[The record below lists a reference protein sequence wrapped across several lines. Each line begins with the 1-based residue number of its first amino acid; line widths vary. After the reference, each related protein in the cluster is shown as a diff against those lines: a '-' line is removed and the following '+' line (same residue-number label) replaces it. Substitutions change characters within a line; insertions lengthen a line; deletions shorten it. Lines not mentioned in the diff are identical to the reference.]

1 MGKISNQELF
11 SLIDTAYNSLSE
23 NDQNCQLGQVIL
35 KAAQNLNRGMDSI
48 TCCVRLIHDFST
60 YILIDQHIKNIKFTP
75 EVKHLYQIANQ
86 IAQKRIAENGFA
98 NLGNLFL
105 R

>member
-98 NLGNLFL
+98 NLSNLFL
-105 R
+105 Q

>member
-11 SLIDTAYNSLSE
+11 DLIDAAYNSLPDH
-23 NDQNCQLGQVIL
+23 DQSGQLGQLIL
-35 KAAQNLNRGMDSI
+35 KAAQNLNHGMDSI

-75 EVKHLYQIANQ
+75 EVKHLYQVANQ
-86 IAQKRIAENGFA
+86 IAQKRIAENGFV

>member
-11 SLIDTAYNSLSE
+11 GLIDAAYNSLPDH
-23 NDQNCQLGQVIL
+23 DQSSQLGQAIL
-35 KAAQNLNRGMDSI
+35 KAAQNLNHGMDSI
-48 TCCVRLIHDFST
+48 TCCVKLIHDFST

-75 EVKHLYQIANQ
+75 EVKHLYQVANK
-86 IAQKRIAENGFA
+86 IAQKRIAESGFA

>member
-23 NDQNCQLGQVIL
+23 SDQNSKLGQLIL
-35 KAAQNLNRGMDSI
+35 KAAQNLNHGMDAI
-48 TCCVRLIHDFST
+48 TCCIRLIHDFST

-75 EVKHLYQIANQ
+75 EVKHLYQVANQ

>member
-1 MGKISNQELF
+1 MEKISNQKLF
-11 SLIDTAYNSLSE
+11 SLVDIAYNSLSE
-23 NDQNCQLGQVIL
+23 SDQNGQLGQVIL
-35 KAAQNLNRGMDSI
+35 NAAQNLNHGMDSI
-48 TCCVRLIHDFST
+48 TCCVKLIHDFST

-75 EVKHLYQIANQ
+75 EVKRLYQVTNQ

>member
-11 SLIDTAYNSLSE
+11 SLIDIAYNSLSE

-48 TCCVRLIHDFST
+48 TCCVKLIHDFST

>member
-1 MGKISNQELF
+1 MGKISNQKLF
-11 SLIDTAYNSLSE
+11 SLVDIAYNSLSE
-23 NDQNCQLGQVIL
+23 SDQNGQLGQVIL
-35 KAAQNLNRGMDSI
+35 KAAQNLNHGMDSI
-48 TCCVRLIHDFST
+48 ICCVKLIHDFST

-75 EVKHLYQIANQ
+75 EVKHLYQVANQ

>member
-11 SLIDTAYNSLSE
+11 GLIDAAYNSLPDH
-23 NDQNCQLGQVIL
+23 DQSGQLIL
-35 KAAQNLNRGMDSI
+35 KAAQNLNHGMDSI

-75 EVKHLYQIANQ
+75 EVKHLYQVANQ

>member
-11 SLIDTAYNSLSE
+11 SLVDIAYNSLSE
-23 NDQNCQLGQVIL
+23 SDQNGQLGQVIL
-35 KAAQNLNRGMDSI
+35 NAAQNLNHGMDSI
-48 TCCVRLIHDFST
+48 TCCVKLIHDFST

-75 EVKHLYQIANQ
+75 EVKHLYQVANK

>member
-11 SLIDTAYNSLSE
+11 SLIDIAYNSLSE
-23 NDQNCQLGQVIL
+23 SDQNGQLGQAIL

-48 TCCVRLIHDFST
+48 TCCVKLIHDFST
-60 YILIDQHIKNIKFTP
+60 YILINQHIKNIKFTP

>member
-11 SLIDTAYNSLSE
+11 SLVDIAYNSLSE
-23 NDQNCQLGQVIL
+23 SDQNGQLGQVIL

-48 TCCVRLIHDFST
+48 TCCVKLIHDFST
-60 YILIDQHIKNIKFTP
+60 YILIDQHIKNIKFIP
-75 EVKHLYQIANQ
+75 EVKHLYQVANK

>member
-11 SLIDTAYNSLSE
+11 SLVDIAYNSLSE
-23 NDQNCQLGQVIL
+23 SDQNGQLGQVIL

-48 TCCVRLIHDFST
+48 ACCVKLIHDFST

-75 EVKHLYQIANQ
+75 EVKHLYQVANK

>member
-11 SLIDTAYNSLSE
+11 SLIDAAYNSLSE
-23 NDQNCQLGQVIL
+23 NDQNGQLGQVIL

-75 EVKHLYQIANQ
+75 EVKHLYQVANK

>member
-1 MGKISNQELF
+1 MGKISNQKLF
-11 SLIDTAYNSLSE
+11 SLVDIAYNSLSE
-23 NDQNCQLGQVIL
+23 SDQNGQLGQVIL

-48 TCCVRLIHDFST
+48 TCCVKLIHDFST

-75 EVKHLYQIANQ
+75 EVKHLYQVANQ

>member
-11 SLIDTAYNSLSE
+11 SLIDIAYNSLSE
-23 NDQNCQLGQVIL
+23 SDQNGQLGQAIL

-48 TCCVRLIHDFST
+48 TCCVKLIHDFST

>member
-1 MGKISNQELF
+1 MGEISNHELF

-23 NDQNCQLGQVIL
+23 NDQNGQLGQVIL
-35 KAAQNLNRGMDSI
+35 KAAQNLNHGMDSI
-48 TCCVRLIHDFST
+48 TCCVKLIHDFST

-75 EVKHLYQIANQ
+75 EVKRLYEVTNQ

>member
-1 MGKISNQELF
+1 MGEISNHELF

-23 NDQNCQLGQVIL
+23 NDQNGQLGQVIL
-35 KAAQNLNRGMDSI
+35 KAAQNLNHGMDSI

-75 EVKHLYQIANQ
+75 EVKHLYQVANQ

>member
-11 SLIDTAYNSLSE
+11 GLIDAAYNSLLDH
-23 NDQNCQLGQVIL
+23 DQSGQLGQLIL
-35 KAAQNLNRGMDSI
+35 KAAQNLNHVMDSI

-75 EVKHLYQIANQ
+75 EVKHLYQVANQ

>member
-1 MGKISNQELF
+1 MGEISNHELF

-23 NDQNCQLGQVIL
+23 NDQNGQLGQVIL
-35 KAAQNLNRGMDSI
+35 KAAQNLNHGMDSI
-48 TCCVRLIHDFST
+48 TCCVKLIHDFST

-75 EVKHLYQIANQ
+75 EVKHLYQVANQ

>member
-1 MGKISNQELF
+1 MGEISNHELF

-23 NDQNCQLGQVIL
+23 NDQNGQLGQVIL
-35 KAAQNLNRGMDSI
+35 KAAQNLNHGMDSI

-75 EVKHLYQIANQ
+75 EVKHLYQVANQ
-86 IAQKRIAENGFA
+86 IAQKRTVENGFA

>member
-11 SLIDTAYNSLSE
+11 SLVDIAYNSLSE
-23 NDQNCQLGQVIL
+23 SDQNGQLGQVIL

-48 TCCVRLIHDFST
+48 TCCVKLIHDFST

-75 EVKHLYQIANQ
+75 EVKHLYQVANR
-86 IAQKRIAENGFA
+86 IAQKRIVENGFA

>member
-1 MGKISNQELF
+1 MGKISNQKLF
-11 SLIDTAYNSLSE
+11 SLVDIAYNSLSE
-23 NDQNCQLGQVIL
+23 SDQNGQLGQVIL
-35 KAAQNLNRGMDSI
+35 KAAQNLNHGMDSI
-48 TCCVRLIHDFST
+48 TCCVKLIHDFST

-75 EVKHLYQIANQ
+75 EVKHLYQVANQ
-86 IAQKRIAENGFA
+86 IAQKRIAENGFG